1 MVVGIG
7 KMDLEE
13 TRERAQAAK
22 SELEARGIEVFTFS
36 AATHEGVEAA
46 LTRLDQLLRE
56 NPTGGS
62 AQEVPERGRAP
73 YPARRRQTQRRPR
86 VSRR

>member
-13 TRERAQAAK
+13 TRERAEAAK

-36 AATHEGVEAA
+36 AATREGVEIA
-46 LTRLDQLLRE
+46 LTRLEQLLHE
-56 NPTGGS
+56 HPTGGAKPKRFLS
-62 AQEVPERGRAP
+62 AAERPPLHGDGKPRHEPE
-73 YPARRRQTQRRPR
+73 
-86 VSRR
+86 